1 MALTMRMTAAVTT
14 ALTALVLVT
23 GTRARTVRERLHRGG
38 RDAGV
43 NGIELIIILGGILI
57 VAALVAAFL
66 FARYNEEIGRL
77 T

>member
-14 ALTALVLVT
+14 ALTALVLLT
-23 GTRARTVRERLHRGG
+23 GTRARSVRERLHRGG

>member
-14 ALTALVLVT
+14 ALTALVLLT
-23 GTRARTVRERLHRGG
+23 GNQARATRKRLHRGG

-57 VAALVAAFL
+57 VAAAVAAFL
-66 FARYNEEIGRL
+66 FARYSEEIGRL
-77 T
+77 V